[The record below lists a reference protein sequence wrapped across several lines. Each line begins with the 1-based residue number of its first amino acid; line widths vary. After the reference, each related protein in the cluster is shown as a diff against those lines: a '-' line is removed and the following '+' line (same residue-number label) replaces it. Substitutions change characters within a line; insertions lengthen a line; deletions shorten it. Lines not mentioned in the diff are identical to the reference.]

1 MIETAAGS
9 RCGIDTVEI
18 ARIERL
24 LAQTPA
30 DDLARLFTPAE
41 LADAGEGAGRAA
53 SLAARFA
60 AKEACLKLFPRET
73 AMGEIEA
80 SDFGV
85 ARDGYGAPQVTLT
98 PRARA
103 LLDRHRIDTIA
114 LSLTHDAANA
124 SAVALAKDATI
135 DVPLAGR
142 ILHRLIPWRRDVVQ
156 QNLERV
162 FAATLA
168 PAEIERIK
176 LAFYGHIWKLVVEF
190 FALSLMSRRQ
200 KLARVRVE
208 NTEAVAAA
216 LAQGKGALIMT
227 GHFGNWEVATVA
239 AIDHF
244 PELKGRFFFVRRP
257 VKPKWL
263 DDMVN
268 RRFERAGFGVF
279 GKRASLDGMLA
290 KLSHGDLIVF
300 PFDQHARGKDGI
312 RVDFFGEPA
321 GTFRALALIA
331 LATGAPVVPAASWR
345 EADGRHVV
353 RFEAALSPIECDDV
367 DEAIRRNTRMYNE
380 TLERLVL
387 RHPEQ
392 WYWVHKRWKRA

>member
-1 MIETAAGS
+1 MIEPAAGS

-18 ARIERL
+18 ARVERL
-24 LAQTPA
+24 LEQTPA
-30 DDLARLFTPAE
+30 DDLARLFTAIE
-41 LADAGEGAGRAA
+41 LADAGDAAGRSA

-73 AMGEIEA
+73 ALGAIEPH
-80 SDFGV
+80 DFGV

-103 LLDRHRIDTIA
+103 VLDRHRIDTIA
-114 LSLTHDAANA
+114 LSLTHDAVSA
-124 SAVALAKDATI
+124 SAVALAKPATI

-142 ILHRLIPWRRDVVQ
+142 ILHRLVPWRRDVVQ

-162 FAATLA
+162 FGDTLGKD
-168 PAEIERIK
+168 EIERIK

-190 FALSLMSRRQ
+190 FAMSFMTREQ

-216 LAQGKGALIMT
+216 LAQRKGVLVMT

-239 AIDHF
+239 AIQHF

-268 RRFERAGFGVF
+268 RRFEKAGFGVF
-279 GKRASLDGMLA
+279 GKRASLDAMLS
-290 KLSHGDLIVF
+290 KLHEGDLIVF

-331 LATGAPVVPAASWR
+331 LATGAPVLPAASWR
-345 EADGRHVV
+345 EPDGRHVV
-353 RFEAALSPIECDDV
+353 RFEEPLAPIEHADV
-367 DEAIRRNTRMYNE
+367 DEAIRANTRMYNE
-380 TLERLVL
+380 VLERLVL
-387 RHPEQ
+387 RHPDQ
-392 WYWVHKRWKRA
+392 WYWVHKRWKRS